1 MLTAKCFYVHFL
13 VLVSSDGF
21 LGPGV
26 KYLEIRV
33 IGVEGQTLQL
43 GGVKVLGW
51 GFVASWV

>member
-26 KYLEIRV
+26 KYLGMRV
-33 IGVEGQTLQL
+33 GGVDGQTLQL
-43 GGVKVLGW
+43 GGLKVLG
-51 GFVASWV
+51 